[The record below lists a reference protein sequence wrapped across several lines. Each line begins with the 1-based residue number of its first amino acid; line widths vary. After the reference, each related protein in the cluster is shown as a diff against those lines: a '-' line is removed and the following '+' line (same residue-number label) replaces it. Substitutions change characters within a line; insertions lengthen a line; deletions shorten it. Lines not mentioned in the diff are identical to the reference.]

1 VAACS
6 LLLGCGGARVPVTVP
21 FDNGPALVLDGMVL
35 SCQGRTPAPA
45 DTGCPALALV
55 TVRAASFL
63 PGSDAV
69 HLFGPA
75 AEHGAYVAQ
84 TPTLDMTPAPQKG
97 GVVPLAL
104 IVDGVRFAC
113 LTRLPADP
121 RRLDRPGIP
130 CPPLERLSPDDVDRV
145 EALKPPRAIELFGRD
160 GAAGAI
166 IVILKRHR

>member
-1 VAACS
+1 MIFWWPLALCATS
-6 LLLGCGGARVPVTVP
+6 NPSSRRYRLSRSGAR
-21 FDNGPALVLDGMVL
+21 NGAGRFL
-35 SCQGRTPAPA
+35 S
-45 DTGCPALALV
+45 
-55 TVRAASFL
+55 AS
-63 PGSDAV
+63 SDAV

-75 AEHGAYVAQ
+75 AGHGAYVAQ
-84 TPTLDMTPAPQKG
+84 TPTLDMTPAPQEG
-97 GVVPLAL
+97 GVVRLAL

-130 CPPLERLSPDDVDRV
+130 CPPLERLSPDEVDRV